1 MKKRPDFMPDQSP
14 QERLRTLRDNFESKH
29 ESYYK
34 ELTQDEIDAKQA
46 DVARNCITI
55 FKKENELKTIKD
67 RFKEEINP
75 LKDENIELLTQIDTG
90 QEEVK
95 HAELFFVPDF
105 EEKVM
110 ITYNAQGEY
119 VSERRL
125 KPGELV
131 QHRMDFGALRPA
143 ANDE

>member
-1 MKKRPDFMPDQSP
+1 MPEASE
-14 QERLRTLRDNFESKH
+14 QERLRVLRDNFESKV

-46 DVARNCITI
+46 DVSRNCINI
-55 FKKENELKTIKD
+55 FKKENELKLIKD

-90 QEEVK
+90 QEQVK
-95 HAELFFVPDF
+95 NAELFFVPDYD
-105 EEKVM
+105 EKVM
-110 ITYNAQGEY
+110 ITYNAQGHC

-125 KPGELV
+125 KPGEMI
-131 QHRMDFGALRPA
+131 QNRINFGGLRPA
-143 ANDE
+143 ANE